1 MELRHL
7 RYFVAVAEEGS
18 VTRAA
23 SRLGMQQPPL
33 SQQVRALERELGFD
47 LFKRVPKGVQL
58 TAAGDVFLELAREV
72 LARVDTAAKI
82 AGRAAKGVVGML
94 SVGLTSS
101 AALHAFAP
109 ALLRAF
115 RETYPGVHLTMKEGN
130 AAALTDMVLA
140 GKVDAALIRAPVS
153 HPAGA
158 VFRTLVSEEMLA
170 VLPAGH
176 RLAQGA
182 STPIALKSLA
192 SEPVILVRRPG
203 APGLYADFLAACH
216 RAGFAPPIAAEVESM
231 ITNVTLVAAGMGVS
245 VVPASMR
252 DIHRGGVVYRPI
264 AKASRLFAPLSL
276 VHRREDANPVTARFT
291 VLALQSAEGLSPG
304 PARGRKGR
312 GNRIK

>member
-7 RYFVAVAEEGS
+7 RYFVAVAEEKS

-23 SRLGMQQPPL
+23 SRLGIQQPPL
-33 SQQVRALERELGFD
+33 SQQVRALERELGFE
-47 LFKRVPKGVQL
+47 LFTRVPRGVEL
-58 TAAGDVFLELAREV
+58 TAAGEVFLESARDV
-72 LARVDTAAKI
+72 LARVDTAAKL

-109 ALLRAF
+109 ALLRTF

-130 AAALTDMVLA
+130 AASLTDMVFA

-153 HPAGA
+153 HPAGL
-158 VFRTLVSEEMLA
+158 VFRTLVREEMLA
-170 VLPAGH
+170 VVPRGH
-176 RLAQGA
+176 RLALGGD
-182 STPIALKSLA
+182 TPIALKSLA
-192 SEPVILVRRPG
+192 KEPVILVRRPG

-216 RAGFAPPIAAEVESM
+216 RAGFAPPIAAEVDSM

-252 DIHRGGVVYRPI
+252 DIHRGAVVCRPI
-264 AKASRLFAPLSL
+264 AKSNRLFAPLTL
-276 VHRREDANPVTARFT
+276 VHRREDGNPVTARFAA
-291 VLALQSAEGLSPG
+291 LAA
-304 PARGRKGR
+304 A
-312 GNRIK
+312 N